1 MYRDVVGQ
9 GYWSFFF
16 KMFIKS
22 FQNVLIFLSTVK
34 PSVILV
40 YGFIISMRTK
50 NVHEVMY
57 VHTYVYNILHM
68 QYNVHMYIMYLCM
81 CNMYV
86 Y

>member
-1 MYRDVVGQ
+1 M
-9 GYWSFFF
+9 
-16 KMFIKS
+16 KS
-22 FQNVLIFLSTVK
+22 FQNVLILLSTVK
-34 PSVILV
+34 PSLILV
-40 YGFIISMRTK
+40 YSLIISMYTK

-57 VHTYVYNILHM
+57 VHTYVYNIL